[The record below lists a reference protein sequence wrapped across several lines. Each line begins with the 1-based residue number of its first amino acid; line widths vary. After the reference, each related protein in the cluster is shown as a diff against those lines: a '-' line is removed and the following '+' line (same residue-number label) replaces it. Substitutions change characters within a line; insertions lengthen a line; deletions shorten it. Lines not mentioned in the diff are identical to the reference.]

1 MSEDYQHINVVFT
14 LNNLYNVMLKTRQTE
29 LFTQLK
35 DIQKKKAIAMYIP
48 SIHWILKMFLLN
60 PLTKH

>member
-48 SIHWILKMFLLN
+48 SIH
-60 PLTKH
+60 